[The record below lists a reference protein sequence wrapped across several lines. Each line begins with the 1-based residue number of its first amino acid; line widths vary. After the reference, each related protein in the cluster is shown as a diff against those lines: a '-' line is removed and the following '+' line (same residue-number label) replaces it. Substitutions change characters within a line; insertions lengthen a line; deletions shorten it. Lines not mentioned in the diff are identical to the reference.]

1 MAHAYHDLYHEIGDI
16 SIETVEHIIACYLAG
31 TLQWEADM
39 PNPIDVWQE
48 TYEDEMPKEYALQW
62 EVRTW
67 AREYYKAY
75 ENEVFR
81 LVSERRRTHYNETD
95 VGGEG

>member
-1 MAHAYHDLYHEIGDI
+1 
-16 SIETVEHIIACYLAG
+16 
-31 TLQWEADM
+31 M